1 MKNYKIW
8 YDPIENKRYLKFD
21 GENKIEVT
29 KEQFVLLEE
38 EIEEVARAKSEGAY
52 PCYVLLAEKIREA
65 NNEETRNL

>member
-8 YDPIENKRYLKFD
+8 YDPIEEKHYLKFD
-21 GENKIEVT
+21 GENKIEVS

-38 EIEEVARAKSEGAY
+38 EIEFVAQAKREGAY

-65 NNEETRNL
+65 NNEENRNL